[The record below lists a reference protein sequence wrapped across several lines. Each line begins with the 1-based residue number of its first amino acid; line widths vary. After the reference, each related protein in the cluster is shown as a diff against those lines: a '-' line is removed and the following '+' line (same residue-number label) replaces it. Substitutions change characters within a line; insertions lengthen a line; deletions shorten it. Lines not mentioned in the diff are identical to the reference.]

1 MNRADF
7 YFILGGIVPIIFIL
21 VPDFPKNK
29 EDWPFL
35 WGENEYVVNLAA
47 SYIFLVNAVDELLQ
61 KQGADLA

>member
-1 MNRADF
+1 MNRADVS
-7 YFILGGIVPIIFIL
+7 FILGGIVPIIFIL
-21 VPDFPKNK
+21 VPDFPINK